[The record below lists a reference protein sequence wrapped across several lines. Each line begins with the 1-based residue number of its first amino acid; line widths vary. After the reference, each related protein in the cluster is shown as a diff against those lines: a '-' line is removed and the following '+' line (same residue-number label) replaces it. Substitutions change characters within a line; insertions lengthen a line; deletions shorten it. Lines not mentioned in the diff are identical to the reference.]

1 MELYIINE
9 REFVN
14 KILWNNDYCA
24 IYSIKKV
31 LVVQLSHGRQ
41 EYSFFSDPMTILAAT
56 GGGSY

>member
-1 MELYIINE
+1 MESYIINE

-14 KILWNNDYCA
+14 KILWNNEYSA

-41 EYSFFSDPMTILAAT
+41 EDSFFSDPMMILAAT
-56 GGGSY
+56 GGGNY